1 MNTYSDICSGKDTDS
16 NQHPGKTKTAKPPG
30 ILAFLL
36 PFTLWTD
43 TAVTPDSKYNAEIS
57 GITKMDYICN
67 HGMYLY
73 DKTGVELLFF

>member
-1 MNTYSDICSGKDTDS
+1 MCVVE
-16 NQHPGKTKTAKPPG
+16 KTLIPINIWEKKKAPTPPG

-36 PFTLWTD
+36 PFTLWTN
-43 TAVTPDSKYNAEIS
+43 TAVTPYYKYNAEIS

-67 HGMYLY
+67 HDMYLS